1 MMKIV
6 SIVLLLLL
14 VALLVKFAY
23 AEAKQGDMDKQMSDI
38 SAKLDTLVNS
48 QAKLDKIL
56 ENQATMIQMLKIIR
70 QR

>member
-1 MMKIV
+1 MKIV

-14 VALLVKFAY
+14 VALFVKFAY
-23 AEAKQGDMDKQMSDI
+23 AEAKQGDIGKQLGDI
-38 SAKLDTLVNS
+38 SAKLDTLVTN

-56 ENQATMIQMLKIIR
+56 ENQETMMQMLRIIR